1 MQKIIP
7 FKKEMPFKNQVAE
20 ITSIS
25 LEHTLHKEGGNLI
38 TGLFIVSGD
47 YKVVDTSNVID
58 HFSFELPFDIH
69 MDDKYDLEK
78 VHIDIDD
85 FYYEIINNTSLM
97 VNIDVLLDKIEEI
110 EEEEV
115 EELVREPK
123 EEASLLESER
133 LTDMDVV
140 EELSP
145 VISAPAKQEK
155 IVEIEEDV
163 DTTLLEEPKKVS
175 AERKQEISDA
185 SIEPV
190 SSIFDTFDQSVSA
203 SSVYKVYMVREE
215 DSLESILSKYKTSR
229 EELEKYNNIT
239 EMKKGDK
246 LIIPT
251 VESEKN

>member
-7 FKKEMPFKNQVAE
+7 FKKEMPFKSAVAE

-25 LEHTLHKEGGNLI
+25 LEHTLHKESGNLI

-58 HFSFELPFDIH
+58 HFSFEIPFDIH
-69 MDDKYDLEK
+69 MDDKYNLEK

-85 FYYEIINNTSLM
+85 FYYEIINNESLM
-97 VNIDVLLDKIEEI
+97 VNIDVLLDKIEEVQ
-110 EEEEV
+110 V
-115 EELVREPK
+115 EEIKDMREQK
-123 EEASLLESER
+123 EDIFERELETVEN
-133 LTDMDVV
+133 VV
-140 EELSP
+140 KEPESVSVP
-145 VISAPAKQEK
+145 VIQ
-155 IVEIEEDV
+155 
-163 DTTLLEEPKKVS
+163 EEPEEIKGENIDIVNTVS
-175 AERKQEISDA
+175 LEDSKEVERKQEISD

-190 SSIFDTFDQSVSA
+190 SSIFDTFDQSLSA
-203 SSVYKVYMVREE
+203 SSIYKVYMVREE
-215 DSLESILSKYKTSR
+215 DSLESILSKYKISR
-229 EELEKYNNIT
+229 EELEKYNNIA